1 MNVALLLEASGYA
14 HYILGENGLAADP
27 NVKRLFDEI
36 SARPG
41 AQRAQDLKEKWVFK
55 AEFNEETRHNC
66 LRKIRPETVAR
77 MVFGSCYKSCSMG

>member
-41 AQRAQDLKEKWVFK
+41 AQRAQDLREKWVFK
-55 AEFNEETRHNC
+55 TEFNEETRHN
-66 LRKIRPETVAR
+66 LFAQNQA
-77 MVFGSCYKSCSMG
+77 

>member
-14 HYILGENGLAADP
+14 HYILGENGLAAYP

-41 AQRAQDLKEKWVFK
+41 PQRGCSRPSSTKKPVI
-55 AEFNEETRHNC
+55 TC